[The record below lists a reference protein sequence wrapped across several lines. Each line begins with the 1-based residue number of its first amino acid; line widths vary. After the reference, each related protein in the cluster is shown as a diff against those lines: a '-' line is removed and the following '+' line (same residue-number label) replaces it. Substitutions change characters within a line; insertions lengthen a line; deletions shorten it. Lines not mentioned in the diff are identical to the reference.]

1 MLSPVTY
8 TMYYNVPLPPIEM
21 KVIKR
26 TIKKTIKMK
35 EYQIELN
42 KMNEMKLITEYF
54 T

>member
-1 MLSPVTY
+1 MISPVTY

-26 TIKKTIKMK
+26 TIKIK